1 MTKDRMRELLGELIS
16 IRSDESEEEH
26 TRFLKSLTEGYGAS
40 AHIEEVAPGRFN
52 FTAIFVGKLPGK
64 SWLFEAHGDT
74 VPGKQPYRWDES
86 TGRVYGRGA
95 CDNKAALVAM
105 LAGIVRARETGMLRG
120 TVQLAST
127 CREETGG
134 EGARA
139 LAASAY
145 RPDLT
150 IIGEPTRL
158 EIVRAHKGAWRTR
171 ITTHGKAV
179 HSSNPK
185 AGINAIVLMCDII
198 RVLENEFAPTL
209 ARIPHALLGA
219 PTLSVGTIQGG
230 RAANVVPDQCTIEV
244 DWRLVPGMKTEELL
258 ADLRNRFPGAT
269 VEQYE
274 FYPPFHEADDSETLA
289 RLRTAIGA
297 VLGKPAVLTS
307 APWAANAGILQHE
320 TGQSCVI
327 FGPGDI
333 AQAHTVDEWIEWRQV
348 EMAAEIYER
357 LLTT

>member
-1 MTKDRMRELLGELIS
+1 
-16 IRSDESEEEH
+16 
-26 TRFLKSLTEGYGAS
+26 
-40 AHIEEVAPGRFN
+40 
-52 FTAIFVGKLPGK
+52 
-64 SWLFEAHGDT
+64 
-74 VPGKQPYRWDES
+74 
-86 TGRVYGRGA
+86 
-95 CDNKAALVAM
+95 M
-105 LAGIVRARETGMLRG
+105 LAGIVRAQEKGLLRG
-120 TVQLAST
+120 TVQLAAT

-150 IIGEPTRL
+150 IIGEPTKL

-185 AGINAIVLMCDII
+185 AGVNAIVVMCEII
-198 RVLENEFAPTL
+198 RVLETDFAPAL
-209 ARIPHALLGA
+209 ARIPHELLGS

-230 RAANVVPDQCTIEV
+230 KAANVVPDQCTIEV
-244 DWRLVPGMKTEELL
+244 DWRLVPGMVTDDLL
-258 ADLRNRFPGAT
+258 ADLRKRFPDAT

-274 FYPPFHEADDSETLA
+274 FYPPFFEGDGSETLA
-289 RLRTAIGA
+289 RLKAAIGA
-297 VLGKPAVLTS
+297 VRGIPAVLTS

-348 EMAAEIYER
+348 EIAAEIYER
-357 LLTT
+357 LLTS

>member
-1 MTKDRMRELLGELIS
+1 MTNVRMREFLGQLIS

-26 TRFLKSLTEGYGAS
+26 ARFLKTIAEEYGAP
-40 AHIEEVAPGRFN
+40 AQITEVAAGRFN
-52 FTAIFVGKLPGK
+52 FTAVFGGKLPGK
-64 SWLFEAHGDT
+64 KWLFEAHGDT

-86 TGRVYGRGA
+86 SGRVYGRGA
-95 CDNKAALVAM
+95 CDNKAALAAM
-105 LAGIVRARETGMLRG
+105 LAGIVRAQEKGTLRG

-139 LAASAY
+139 LALASD
-145 RPDLT
+145 RPDFT
-150 IIGEPTRL
+150 IIGEPTGL

-185 AGINAIVLMCDII
+185 AGVNAIVSMCEII
-198 RVLENEFAPTL
+198 RVLESEFAPAL
-209 ARIPHALLGA
+209 ARIPHELLGS

-230 RAANVVPDQCTIEV
+230 KAANVVPDQCTIEV
-244 DWRLVPGMKTEELL
+244 DWRLIPGMATEVLL
-258 ADLRNRFPGAT
+258 ADLRKRFLEAT

-274 FYPPFHEADDSETLA
+274 FYPPFFEADDSETLTRMKA
-289 RLRTAIGA
+289 AIEEVRGI
-297 VLGKPAVLTS
+297 PAVLTS

-348 EMAAEIYER
+348 EIAAEIYER